1 MMIDTIVNNPAIITK
16 MNNEYQDIKREY
28 TEVFNTLNNTI
39 STGEVKVIK
48 KGSDII
54 INSIE
59 PKIVNKVEKV
69 LANTKHNRLIKQEA
83 TSELVVKFKK

>member
-59 PKIVNKVEKV
+59 PKIVNKVEEV